1 MMASFGPGAMPA
13 SILFQQTNPKRA
25 GSKSYDRYEQ
35 YKSATSY
42 AEFLELGGSRADFL
56 SDRQRGFIEVEGAG
70 GGGCEGG
77 EGGEGGSRSDAQIS
91 KPARET
97 EPSVYHVKVVPADIR
112 TPFGP
117 SLPS

>member
-42 AEFLELGGSRADFL
+42 AEFLELGGSRVAGIGGRAVVSGL
-56 SDRQRGFIEVEGAG
+56 EHVALPLHRGALLVEHL
-70 GGGCEGG
+70 
-77 EGGEGGSRSDAQIS
+77 
-91 KPARET
+91 ARLF
-97 EPSVYHVKVVPADIR
+97 A
-112 TPFGP
+112 
-117 SLPS
+117 